1 MRRAGEREHRFATHP
16 ATNIQLIGLEPD
28 TAVDVLNLLG
38 QAGYWNTVLLPSTP
52 RLDLAEEVTPGVVMV
67 GVGAGSTVH
76 LDAVRSLF
84 EARAAAVRVIA
95 VSPYPS
101 LRLRA
106 AALEAGASAF
116 LTLPAERHELL
127 STVHVIA
134 ELHSA
139 HRELSRLK
147 SFPLSTPVD
156 PAVAADRSAHAET
169 TMLHRLMKL
178 IDKVDGGLGKHSRR
192 VAHLAARTAAAM
204 DLPWSSRSALQAAAR
219 AHDLGKL
226 VIPRSVINAT
236 GKLGYGDIAVMRSH
250 ARIGANMLTGAE
262 GRLVCLAREVA
273 ASHHEWWDGGG
284 YPRGLKGEEIP
295 LEVRVVSVADAYDAM
310 TNQRTY
316 REALTRG
323 EARKELDRGAGTQ
336 FDPEVVAAFSRV
348 LDEEVVVEP
357 S

>member
-1 MRRAGEREHRFATHP
+1 
-16 ATNIQLIGLEPD
+16 
-28 TAVDVLNLLG
+28 
-38 QAGYWNTVLLPSTP
+38 
-52 RLDLAEEVTPGVVMV
+52 
-67 GVGAGSTVH
+67 
-76 LDAVRSLF
+76 
-84 EARAAAVRVIA
+84 
-95 VSPYPS
+95 
-101 LRLRA
+101 
-106 AALEAGASAF
+106 
-116 LTLPAERHELL
+116 
-127 STVHVIA
+127 
-134 ELHSA
+134 
-139 HRELSRLK
+139 
-147 SFPLSTPVD
+147 
-156 PAVAADRSAHAET
+156 
-169 TMLHRLMKL
+169 
-178 IDKVDGGLGKHSRR
+178 
-192 VAHLAARTAAAM
+192 AAAM